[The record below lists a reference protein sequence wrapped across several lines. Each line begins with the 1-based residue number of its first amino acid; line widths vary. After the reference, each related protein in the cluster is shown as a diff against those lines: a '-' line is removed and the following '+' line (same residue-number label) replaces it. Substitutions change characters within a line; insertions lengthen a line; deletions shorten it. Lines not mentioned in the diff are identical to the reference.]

1 MIDYV
6 TIIFSDVVDHL
17 LFLKEQNSSLA
28 NVSIKGC
35 GHPRFPYA
43 WLYPCICDVFHS
55 SKIAKSERNL
65 RIFTFKKKRKK
76 FSFCL
81 RTAKICTSTKEQ
93 GNEVIVN
100 CKKAAMIFHFF
111 CCYLLLF
118 STAYFF
124 ISFLTSPSKSL
135 KKVWAETKCCQI
147 HSNCHKAKP

>member
-1 MIDYV
+1 MRPP
-6 TIIFSDVVDHL
+6 TFSLRVIVPMYLRRFSLEENSQIREEL
-17 LFLKEQNSSLA
+17 LNFQSS
-28 NVSIKGC
+28 
-35 GHPRFPYA
+35 
-43 WLYPCICDVFHS
+43 
-55 SKIAKSERNL
+55 
-65 RIFTFKKKRKK
+65 KRKK
-76 FSFCL
+76 KCSFSQ

-124 ISFLTSPSKSL
+124 ISFLTSPNKSL